1 MNIEFK
7 TDKQIQMSDLIT
19 LYSSVGW
26 NAYTTDPY
34 TLNQAIINSTDVIT
48 SWQNNKLIGLIRAV
62 GDKQTILYIQDILV
76 DPNFQNQGIG
86 TKLVHQI
93 LDKYKNVRQKLLLTE
108 NTPQTTS
115 FYKKQGFVDTQKL
128 NLISFYREH

>member
-19 LYSSVGW
+19 LYNSVGW

-34 TLNQAIINSTDVIT
+34 ALNQAIINSTDVIT
-48 SWQNNKLIGLIRAV
+48 AWQNNKLIGLIRAV

-86 TKLVHQI
+86 KKLMHQI
-93 LDKYKNVRQKLLLTE
+93 LDKHKNIRQKLLLTE
-108 NTPQTTS
+108 NTSQTTS